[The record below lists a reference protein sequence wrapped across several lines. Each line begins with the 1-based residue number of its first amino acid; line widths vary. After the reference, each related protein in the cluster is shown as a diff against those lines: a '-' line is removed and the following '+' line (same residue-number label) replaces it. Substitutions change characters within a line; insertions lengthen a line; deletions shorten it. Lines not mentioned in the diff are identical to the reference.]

1 MNVLRSAAVLSLAVS
16 PLAAQSHARLEG
28 DWQAKTSDGIHH
40 IMVRGDSSAQFGE
53 QVARWRMVGDSLWIT
68 LGDGAWQVYGMKL
81 LGDHLTLSG
90 GDLDD
95 PVVLRRT
102 GAATPR
108 PPGLVV
114 PAAPPDTARAGP

>member
-1 MNVLRSAAVLSLAVS
+1 MPLSRCAVVSLLAAA
-16 PLAAQSHARLEG
+16 PLAAQTHARLEG

-40 IMVRGDSSAQFGE
+40 IMVRADSSAQFGE
-53 QVARWRMVGDSLWIT
+53 QVARWRLVGDSLWIT
-68 LGDGAWQVYGMKL
+68 LGDGAWQVYGMTL
-81 LGDHLTLSG
+81 AGDRLTLSG
-90 GDLDD
+90 GDLDA

-108 PPGLVV
+108 PAGLVV

>member
-1 MNVLRSAAVLSLAVS
+1 VHLSRCAAAGLLLAA
-16 PLAAQSHARLEG
+16 PLAAQGHGRLEG

-40 IMVRGDSSAQFGE
+40 IMVRSDSSAQFGE
-53 QVARWRMVGDSLWIT
+53 QVARWRLVGDSLWIT

-81 LGDHLTLSG
+81 DGDRLTLSG
-90 GDLDD
+90 GDLEA

-102 GAATPR
+102 GAAAPR

-114 PAAPPDTARAGP
+114 PVAPPDTARAGP